1 MGFRKE
7 DKKMPLD
14 PIIVATVLAFN
25 VPDVWHRRLENVVM
39 QQCVAEAVF
48 AEARNGTDDDM
59 ALVANV
65 TLFRGDP
72 CDAIAAIENGV
83 KQFPWY
89 GKHVERRQAKQA
101 ESGIEQA
108 AWDRSA
114 LMAVRVFTGEY
125 PNPCPGAFYYNHV
138 GGKNPTGS
146 KRPPD
151 CVTGK
156 MQGWRE

>member
-1 MGFRKE
+1 
-7 DKKMPLD
+7 MPLD
-14 PIIVATVLAFN
+14 PIIVATVLAFKA
-25 VPDVWHRRLENVVM
+25 PDVWHRRLENVVM
-39 QQCVAEAVF
+39 QQCVAEAIY
-48 AEARNGTDDDM
+48 AEARNGTDDDR
-59 ALVANV
+59 ALVAYV

-72 CDAIAAIENGV
+72 CEAISAVEHGV
-83 KQFPWY
+83 KQFPWH
-89 GKHVERRQAKQA
+89 GKHEAKRKGKTNSSMLEA
-101 ESGIEQA
+101 I
-108 AWDRSA
+108 AWERSA

-146 KRPPD
+146 KRKPD